1 MVMTLSTIFLLE
13 LLFNEQIHSELM
25 GIRNN
30 WKVKLEIL
38 SGFRKRYTIYCY
50 ETEGIVITFVKMA
63 Q

>member
-1 MVMTLSTIFLLE
+1 
-13 LLFNEQIHSELM
+13 M